1 MNILS
6 LNAFVVR
13 LFLNRLSKPNLGAA
27 QMKKVNMKM
36 SKCFCR
42 VAAIFML
49 PIVAISMFLVDIGA
63 AEAVPAFA
71 RKFQA
76 NCALCHTNV
85 PRLAPFGQQFLAN
98 GYQFPGTTDGG
109 DTAKIKLDGAQGPVT
124 LDTLSNMMAV
134 RLRGDIQKASF
145 KNISP
150 EMQSEGVDERWS
162 VEMPKIVNFYFGG
175 TVTKNISYFI
185 ESEYLSLEAGGEATV
200 IFERTFMQFSNLGDK
215 QTVANLKV
223 GTFDPSFL
231 FSFPTHRQ
239 QLNPIF
245 PLADTD
251 TYPPTIQR
259 IPMLPYAFSSKMFGL
274 SNGSAAAGSLIDT
287 GFSEGFAM
295 LPFAPTLYNAPTQ
308 TGISLHGRPG
318 GDNSPLLYQ
327 IGLALNDKADG
338 SGEQRTDVYAM
349 LRFDFQAAGA
359 DAQIS
364 GFWYNAPDAARATL
378 VGINPGGNM
387 GSMNDPTDN
396 VIMYAVDPT
405 DITRVGIGGRAQWET
420 VDVYFAFT
428 QDTIDD
434 PKWMNVAA
442 QTSVWKD
449 TATGFSLEA
458 DWRFHPNW
466 MFGVR
471 YDQMDAG
478 GLKRLPTMATAA
490 GSVNDEINATVQMI
504 SPILKY
510 YPSPNIAL
518 YTRAHIN
525 MTSST
530 TLPDTDNGSGTAR
543 ATGFEGQ
550 EHPASNLENV
560 LAFGVDMAF

>member
-6 LNAFVVR
+6 LNAFTVR
-13 LFLNRLSKPNLGAA
+13 LFLNRLSKPNLGAT
-27 QMKKVNMKM
+27 QMKKVSMKM

-42 VAAIFML
+42 MGAMFML

-145 KNISP
+145 KDEPGN
-150 EMQSEGVDERWS
+150 GVDDRWAI
-162 VEMPKIVNFYFGG
+162 EMPKIVNFFFGG
-175 TVTKNISYFI
+175 TVAENISYFI
-185 ESEYLSLEAGGEATV
+185 ESEYNTMESNEPSV
-200 IFERTFMQFSNLGDK
+200 KFERAVMQFSNLGGV
-215 QTVANLKV
+215 QGVVNVKV
-223 GTFDPSFL
+223 GRFDPSSL

-239 QLNPIF
+239 QLNPIL
-245 PLADTD
+245 PIADTG

-259 IPMLPYAFSSKMFGL
+259 IPMLPYAFSGKMFGL
-274 SNGSAAAGSLIDT
+274 SNGSAAAGSLIDG
-287 GFSEGFAM
+287 GFSEGFAL
-295 LPFAPTLYNAPTQ
+295 LPFAPTLYNAPVQ
-308 TGISLHGRPG
+308 SGVSIHGRPG
-318 GDNSPLLYQ
+318 GDGSPLLYQ
-327 IGLALNDKADG
+327 VGLALNDKADG
-338 SGEQRTDVYAM
+338 TGEQRTDVYAM

-387 GSMNDPTDN
+387 GSMNDPIDN
-396 VIMYAVDPT
+396 VIMYAMDPT

-420 VDVYFAFT
+420 VDIYFAFT

-434 PKWMNVAA
+434 PKWMNAAA
-442 QTSVWKD
+442 QTSVWED
-449 TATGFSLEA
+449 TATGLSLEA

-466 MFGVR
+466 MLGVR
-471 YDQMDAG
+471 YDQMNAG

-525 MTSST
+525 ITSST

-560 LAFGVDMAF
+560 LTFGVDMAF

>member
-1 MNILS
+1 
-6 LNAFVVR
+6 
-13 LFLNRLSKPNLGAA
+13 
-27 QMKKVNMKM
+27 MKKVSMKM
-36 SKCFCR
+36 STCFCR
-42 VAAIFML
+42 VGAMFML

-98 GYQFPGTTDGG
+98 GYQFPGTMDGG

-145 KNISP
+145 KNEP
-150 EMQSEGVDERWS
+150 GDGVDDRWAI
-162 VEMPKIVNFYFGG
+162 EMPKIVNFFFGG
-175 TVTKNISYFI
+175 TVAENISYFI
-185 ESEYLSLEAGGEATV
+185 ESEYNTMESDEPSV
-200 IFERTFMQFSNLGDK
+200 KFERAVMQFSNLGGV
-215 QTVANLKV
+215 QGVANVKV
-223 GTFDPSFL
+223 GRFDPSSL

-239 QLNPIF
+239 QLNPIL
-245 PLADTD
+245 PIADTG
-251 TYPPTIQR
+251 TYPPMIQR
-259 IPMLPYAFSSKMFGL
+259 IPLLPYAFSSKLFGM
-274 SNGSAAAGSLIDT
+274 STAGVAAGTAGTAVGD
-287 GFSEGFAM
+287 GFSL
-295 LPFAPTLYNAPTQ
+295 LPFAPTLYNAPVQ
-308 TGISLHGRPG
+308 NGISIHGRPG
-318 GDNSPLLYQ
+318 GGGSPLLYQ

-338 SGEQRTDVYAM
+338 TAEQRTDVYAM

-364 GFWYNAPDAARATL
+364 GFWYNAPDAARSTL
-378 VGINPGGNM
+378 LMLGN
-387 GSMNDPTDN
+387 
-396 VIMYAVDPT
+396 VQYADSAT
-405 DITRVGIGGRAQWET
+405 DITRVGIGARAQWET
-420 VDVYFAFT
+420 VDVYFAYT
-428 QDTIDD
+428 QDSIDNPTWND
-434 PKWMNVAA
+434 LPNAMMIAA
-442 QTSVWKD
+442 ANSSEWQD

-458 DWRFHPNW
+458 DWRFDPNW
-466 MFGVR
+466 MLGVR

-478 GLKRLPTMATAA
+478 GLERLPAGVVTAA
-490 GSVNDEINATVQMI
+490 NDKINATVQMI

-525 MTSST
+525 ISSSS
-530 TLPDTDNGSGTAR
+530 TLPDTNGQVA
-543 ATGFEGQ
+543 GFSGQ

-560 LAFGVDMAF
+560 LTLGVDMAF

>member
-1 MNILS
+1 
-6 LNAFVVR
+6 
-13 LFLNRLSKPNLGAA
+13 
-27 QMKKVNMKM
+27 
-36 SKCFCR
+36 
-42 VAAIFML
+42 ML

-98 GYQFPGTTDGG
+98 GYQFPGTMDGG

-145 KNISP
+145 KEEPGN
-150 EMQSEGVDERWS
+150 GVDDRWAI
-162 VEMPKIVNFYFGG
+162 EMPKIVNFFFGG
-175 TVTKNISYFI
+175 TVAENISYFI
-185 ESEYLSLEAGGEATV
+185 ESEYNTMESNEPSV
-200 IFERTFMQFSNLGDK
+200 KFERVVMQFSNLGGA
-215 QTVANLKV
+215 QGVANLKV
-223 GTFDPSFL
+223 GNFDPSSL

-239 QLNPIF
+239 QLNPIL
-245 PLADTD
+245 PIADTG
-251 TYPPTIQR
+251 TYPPAIQR

-274 SNGSAAAGSLIDT
+274 SNSSATAGSSIDG
-287 GFSEGFAM
+287 GFNEGFAM
-295 LPFAPTLYNAPTQ
+295 LPFAPTLYNAPVQ
-308 TGISLHGRPG
+308 NGISVHGRPG
-318 GDNSPLLYQ
+318 GDGSPLLYQ
-327 IGLALNDKADG
+327 VGLALNDKADG
-338 SGEQRTDVYAM
+338 TRDQRTDVYAM

-378 VGINPGGNM
+378 VNIMPL
-387 GSMNDPTDN
+387 MNDPADN
-396 VIMYAVDPT
+396 SIVYAADPT
-405 DITRVGIGGRAQWET
+405 DITRVGIGARAQWET
-420 VDVYFAFT
+420 VDVYFAYT
-428 QDTIDD
+428 QDSIDT
-434 PKWMNVAA
+434 PVFMGGLA
-442 QTSVWKD
+442 TSQWED

-458 DWRFHPNW
+458 DWRFHANW

-478 GLKRLPTMATAA
+478 GLKRLPTVATAT
-490 GSVNDEINATVQMI
+490 GSANDAINATVQMI

-525 MTSST
+525 MSSSS
-530 TLPDTDNGSGTAR
+530 TLPDTNGR
-543 ATGFEGQ
+543 VVGFSGQ

-560 LAFGVDMAF
+560 LAFGVDMTF